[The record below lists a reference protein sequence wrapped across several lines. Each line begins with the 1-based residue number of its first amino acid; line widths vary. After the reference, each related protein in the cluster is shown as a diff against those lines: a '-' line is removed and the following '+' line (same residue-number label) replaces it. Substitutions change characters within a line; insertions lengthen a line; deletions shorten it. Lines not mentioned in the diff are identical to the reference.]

1 MSLAPPTGRL
11 TDSWRGLKMDSIRIA
26 ANVACQ
32 LKPAAQSLKTS
43 MKKHVD
49 ISIQSLL
56 SSMQT

>member
-1 MSLAPPTGRL
+1 
-11 TDSWRGLKMDSIRIA
+11 MDSIRIA

-32 LKPAAQSLKTS
+32 LKPAAQSLKIS